1 MLSMSHLHLV
11 PDTFGGIFQACTG
24 KLPHMVLFEY
34 IRIIVYQYAL
44 PTSLASDSPCHWNL
58 GVKISNNVYKYF
70 HFQYTILEESKLH
83 ERFQPEWY
91 FVPTKHKIFKGV
103 YFDVQQC
110 SRKTSE
116 RSRLHINTMGQGHWE
131 RLKVKFPTSVK
142 TEGWTFA
149 LSVIP
154 SLWYRSFLLFSLIL
168 RKSYLD

>member
-24 KLPHMVLFEY
+24 KLPHMVSFEY

-70 HFQYTILEESKLH
+70 HFQYPILEESKLH

-110 SRKTSE
+110 SRK
-116 RSRLHINTMGQGHWE
+116 RPYLFKW
-131 RLKVKFPTSVK
+131 KVKITYKYNGP
-142 TEGWTFA
+142 
-149 LSVIP
+149 
-154 SLWYRSFLLFSLIL
+154 RSL
-168 RKSYLD
+168 RKVKGKISYICKDRGMNFCFKCYT